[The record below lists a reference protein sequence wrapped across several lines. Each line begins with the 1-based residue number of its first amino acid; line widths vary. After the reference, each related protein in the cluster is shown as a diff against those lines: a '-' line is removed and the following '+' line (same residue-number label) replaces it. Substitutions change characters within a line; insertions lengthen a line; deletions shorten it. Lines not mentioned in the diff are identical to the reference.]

1 MIGYV
6 DLLPVEDLCRRVE
19 SGLAAVGF
27 SEQIAKGTYTNP
39 LGQSV
44 HCSYGAPTGTQ
55 WPNSWP
61 AWAVFPIDYADYEA
75 YGAPLFVSV
84 FRALCRATTPV
95 LARSFH
101 PIGVDMIN
109 PGELEGQVDYVDW
122 IQYYGVRVTAA
133 LDPGRVRTA
142 GFHHLEEFPDGAF
155 LAMAKPEYTGD
166 YCNRRA
172 IVERLGLSPRRIMA
186 RNPPTGEPTEVNWCL

>member
-6 DLLPVEDLCRRVE
+6 DPLPADDLSRRVE
-19 SGLAAVGF
+19 SGLIAVGF
-27 SEQIAKGTYTNP
+27 CKNAAKGTYTNQ

-44 HCSYGAPTGTQ
+44 HCSYGTPTATQ

-61 AWAVFPIDYADYEA
+61 AWAVFPIDYETYEA
-75 YGAPLFVSV
+75 YGSPLFVSV

-109 PGELEGQVDYVDW
+109 PGELEGRVDYIDW
-122 IQYYGVRVTAA
+122 IQYYGVRVSTA
-133 LDPGRVRTA
+133 LDPVRVRAA
-142 GFHHLEEFPDGAF
+142 GFHHLEELSDGAF
-155 LAMAKPEYTGD
+155 LAMAKPEYTGEFL
-166 YCNRRA
+166 NRRA

-186 RNPPTGEPTEVNWCL
+186 RNPKTGEATEVAWCL